1 MQLIPGETAV
11 SQPLKTVPFILVV
24 DDTVPCLEIIQA
36 VFEQRGYRTLGADNG
51 AAGLAPL
58 REFGPDNVRAVVT
71 DLDMPV
77 MTGLQLLESIQ
88 RLAPEVKVLCLSG
101 SPLALAKVPQ
111 VPGRVA
117 ALPKTVGMGELLNCL
132 EALLRHCASV

>member
-24 DDTVPCLEIIQA
+24 DDTVSCLEIIQA

-51 AAGLAPL
+51 AAGLALL

-77 MTGLQLLESIQ
+77 MTGLQLLKSIQ

-117 ALPKTVGMGELLNCL
+117 ALPKTAGMGELLNCL

>member
-24 DDTVPCLEIIQA
+24 DDTVSCLEIIQA

-51 AAGLAPL
+51 AAGLALL

-117 ALPKTVGMGELLNCL
+117 ALPKTAGMGELLNCL